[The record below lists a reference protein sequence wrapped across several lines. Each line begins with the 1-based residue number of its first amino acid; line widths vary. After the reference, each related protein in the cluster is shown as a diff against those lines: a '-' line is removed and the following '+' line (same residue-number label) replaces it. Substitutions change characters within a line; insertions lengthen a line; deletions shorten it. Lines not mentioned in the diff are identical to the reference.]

1 MERSKLTEEQVAY
14 ALRQAESGTLV
25 ADVCRQLGVSEAT
38 FYIWKKKYVHLGVS
52 ELLRDE
58 CLNVQQF
65 SAMADAKAKIE
76 AWQIH
81 YNQHRP
87 HGSFGHLTPMEY
99 ASQRQDERTVEAA

>member
-1 MERSKLTEEQVAY
+1 MA
-14 ALRQAESGTLV
+14 G
-25 ADVCRQLGVSEAT
+25 DV
-38 FYIWKKKYVHLGVS
+38 H
-52 ELLRDE
+52 
-58 CLNVQQF
+58 QF
-65 SAMADAKAKIE
+65 TSLADAKAKIE